1 MRILFFVFIV
11 FGGVFG
17 ITGSVFAQSATLYFI
32 PASGTYAPGQTFRA
46 TIMVNTQGQNVNA
59 VAAYFTYPA
68 DKLDAV
74 SVDTSGSVM
83 TLFAEQ
89 TAANGSVSI
98 SGGKPTPGFSGVQKI
113 AAVDFRVKAGAS
125 GQAVFAFTS
134 GAAVLRDSDNQN
146 ILSLPSSQNATI
158 QISQGTTTPPPPVT
172 PPTPTPEPTPLPTP
186 VAPPPSAPEEGE
198 LSIFNVSAERVGVN
212 SVQIFWET
220 NKPAN
225 ARVDYGPAG
234 NYVFSVLTG
243 ETGQRHSVLVT
254 GLENTEAYQFQIKSA
269 TAEGEVALLENV
281 TLEDLITRQEGNGE
295 GQELPFPDQVSVGGF
310 EFTITSLILFAGLPV
325 LVFVVIAFL
334 VIRRLAR
341 KKTGY

>member
-1 MRILFFVFIV
+1 MRSLLFAFIV

-17 ITGSVFAQSATLYFI
+17 ITGSAFAQSATLYFV
-32 PASGTYAPGQTFRA
+32 PATGTYAPGQTFRA

-74 SVDTSGSVM
+74 SVDTSGSAM

-89 TAANGSVSI
+89 TAANGSVAI
-98 SGGKPTPGFSGVQKI
+98 SGGKPTPGFAGTQKI

-125 GQAVFAFTS
+125 GQAVLAFTS

-146 ILSLPSSQNATI
+146 ILSLPSSQSATI
-158 QISQGTTTPPPPVT
+158 QINQSAATPPPP
-172 PPTPTPEPTPLPTP
+172 PPPTPEPDPSPTP
-186 VAPPPSAPEEGE
+186 VVPPPSALQEGE
-198 LSIFNVSAERVGVN
+198 LSIFNVSAEYVGV
-212 SVQIFWET
+212 SSIQIFWET
-220 NKPAN
+220 NKAAN

-234 NYVFSVLTG
+234 SYAFSVLTG
-243 ETGQRHSVLVT
+243 ETGQEHSVLVT
-254 GLENTEAYQFQIKSA
+254 GLDDTEAYQFQIKSA

-281 TLEDLITRQEGNGE
+281 TLEDLIQQEVNGE
-295 GQELPFPDQVSVGGF
+295 GQELPFPDQVTVGGF
-310 EFTITSLILFAGLPV
+310 EFTTTSLILFAGLPV